1 MICYTALQKEKAQIT
16 ESIWVSV
23 VLERIMDAITHLD
36 DQNQTTRQRVLKTL
50 LLRQNCTVNELAEAV
65 EINPIS
71 VRHHLNKL
79 EAEGLVTSF
88 EERHGVGRPRR
99 LYRLTETG
107 RELFPTRYLR
117 LTTRLLSQLKDQLPP
132 AMVKQLFAQMAKDI
146 AADYEEAL
154 QGLPLEER
162 LDLIKRL
169 LSQEGFSVEWEKQGN
184 DYLIREINCPYL
196 QVSQAHP
203 EVCAIDQTLIST
215 LLSLPA
221 EKVRCVLNGDTY
233 CTYVVSNQTS
243 TE

>member
-1 MICYTALQKEKAQIT
+1 
-16 ESIWVSV
+16 
-23 VLERIMDAITHLD
+23 MDVITHLD
-36 DQNQTTRQRVLKTL
+36 DQNQNTRQRVLKTL

-65 EINPIS
+65 DINPIS

-99 LYRLTETG
+99 LYRLTATG
-107 RELFPTRYLR
+107 MELFPTRYLR
-117 LTTRLLSQLKDQLPP
+117 LTTRLLSQLKDQLSP
-132 AMVKQLFAQMAKDI
+132 AMVNQLFAQMAKDI
-146 AADYEEAL
+146 AADYEDSL
-154 QGLPLEER
+154 KGLPLEER
-162 LDLIKRL
+162 LNLIKRL
-169 LSQEGFSVEWEKQGN
+169 LSQEGFSVEWEKQG
-184 DYLIREINCPYL
+184 DEYLIREINCPYL

-221 EKVRCVLNGDTY
+221 EKVRCVLNGDNH
-233 CTYVVSNQTS
+233 CTYVVTNQT

>member
-1 MICYTALQKEKAQIT
+1 ME
-16 ESIWVSV
+16 
-23 VLERIMDAITHLD
+23 AINLD
-36 DQNQTTRQRVLKTL
+36 EQNQTTRQRVLKTL
-50 LLRQNCTVNELAEAV
+50 LLRQSCTVNELAEAV
-65 EINPIS
+65 DINPIS

-79 EAEGLVTSF
+79 EAEGLVSSY

-99 LYRLTETG
+99 LYQLTESG

-132 AMVKQLFAQMAKDI
+132 AMVNQLFAQMAKDI
-146 AADYEEAL
+146 AADYEKAL
-154 QGLPLEER
+154 KGLPLEER

-169 LSQEGFSVEWEKQGN
+169 LSQEGFSVEWEKRGN
-184 DYLIREINCPYL
+184 EYFIQEISCPYL

-221 EKVRCVLNGDTY
+221 EKVRCVLNGDNY
-233 CTYVVSNQTS
+233 CTYVVSNQS
-243 TE
+243 RE